1 MAEYSLTSATELFK
15 IKYNKLS
22 DNTYN
27 SANVTL
33 ARVKKQYDFTGKQ
46 MFVPVPLSFSGGVGS
61 GSLPTANVNNVDD
74 ATILAKKVY
83 AVVQI
88 EREAIKASAND
99 EGSFVRAT
107 KWVVQRGVES
117 YMRNC
122 SRILWNDG
130 TGSVARGDGATNVT
144 GTGTSGDPYLVTLNS
159 DTVEANIE
167 ERDFLNYDA
176 EVTQLEVAAY
186 NPSTRVISLVGT
198 SVGLAALTG
207 VGPVLVTKYLHMQ
220 NSKDNDPLGIRGI
233 LSATS
238 GSLYGIPVARRWQAS
253 AQTDAA
259 SAGITTDMMN
269 NDILEIERKCGK
281 VPNLIQTSFTQY
293 RKILNI
299 LEDKKYYD
307 ISPRNEALKGQIS
320 FKGVEFMSSAG
331 PIGIFPERFIQSDE
345 LFYLNDNYMT
355 IHHRPDFGWFD
366 DDGTVF
372 LREASADSYSAR
384 YGGYWQ
390 LYMPPTFHGYRYNLA
405 T

>member
-207 VGPVLVTKYLHMQ
+207 AGPVLVTKYLHMQ